1 MVFIVF
7 IIIAVLFFA
16 FKSGSSRSSHS
27 NSNSGNP
34 TRDNDSGNSNRTS
47 TSNNSSHSS
56 SESSSSTSRATSYG
70 RKQTVSSHLTTS
82 SQTSLEA
89 NINVFPFSSPDQKFM
104 ALVLKMGEKYHLVSS
119 DSRQIVTEVNGHN
132 VVFRY
137 SDHSYMVDGLY
148 VPSITQAMQ
157 MYGPNIYSNVPAD
170 VLARAAARGTAM
182 HNTIERYE
190 AFGISNYSPELEG
203 YKRLKSAYGLNPI
216 GMEAIVVISD
226 ELGKPLCAGRLD
238 FLLFTGRPNSL
249 AIMDLKRTS
258 TYHVSNVTTQ
268 LNLYKKGFEQC
279 FGITIDKLV
288 CLRLRDYVAEY
299 HNVCIGDDMA
309 EHILRCLSRESGYLG
324 RVAQAY

>member
-1 MVFIVF
+1 M
-7 IIIAVLFFA
+7 
-16 FKSGSSRSSHS
+16 SS
-27 NSNSGNP
+27 
-34 TRDNDSGNSNRTS
+34 
-47 TSNNSSHSS
+47 
-56 SESSSSTSRATSYG
+56 
-70 RKQTVSSHLTTS
+70 
-82 SQTSLEA
+82 EA
-89 NINVFPFSSPDQKFM
+89 NINAFPFSSPDHKFM
-104 ALVLKMGEKYHLVSS
+104 ALVSKMREHYHLVSS
-119 DSRQIVTEVNGHN
+119 DSRQIVAKVNGHN

-137 SDHSYMVDGLY
+137 SDHSYMVDGAY
-148 VPSITQAMQ
+148 VPSITQVMK

-190 AFGISNYSPELEG
+190 AFGISSYSPELEG
-203 YKRLKSAYGLNPI
+203 YKRLKSTYGLTPI
-216 GMEAIVVISD
+216 GMEAMVVISD

-258 TYHVSNVTTQ
+258 TYHVNNVATQ

-279 FGITIDKLV
+279 FGITIEKLV
-288 CLRLRDYVAEY
+288 CLRLREYVAEY
-299 HNVCIGDDMA
+299 YNVCIGDEMV

>member
-7 IIIAVLFFA
+7 FIFAVLYFA
-16 FKSGSSRSSHS
+16 FTSGSSGSSHS
-27 NSNSGNP
+27 NSNSSNAM
-34 TRDNDSGNSNRTS
+34 RDNDSGNSNRTS
-47 TSNNSSHSS
+47 TSNDGSHSPS
-56 SESSSSTSRATSYG
+56 ASSSSTSRTTSYG
-70 RKQTVSSHLTTS
+70 CKQTVSSPPITS
-82 SQTSLEA
+82 CQMFSEA
-89 NINVFPFSSPDQKFM
+89 NINAFPFSSPNQQFM
-104 ALVLKMGEKYHLVSS
+104 ELAIKMGEKYHLASS
-119 DSRQIVTEVNGHN
+119 NSRQIVAEVYGHT

-203 YKRLKSAYGLNPI
+203 YKRLKSAYGLTPI
-216 GMEAIVVISD
+216 GMESIVVISD

-258 TYHVSNVTTQ
+258 TYHVSNVATQ

-288 CLRLRDYVAEY
+288 CLRLREYVAEY
-299 HNVCIGDDMA
+299 HNVCIGDEMA
-309 EHILRCLSRESGYLG
+309 EHILRCLSRNSG
-324 RVAQAY
+324 